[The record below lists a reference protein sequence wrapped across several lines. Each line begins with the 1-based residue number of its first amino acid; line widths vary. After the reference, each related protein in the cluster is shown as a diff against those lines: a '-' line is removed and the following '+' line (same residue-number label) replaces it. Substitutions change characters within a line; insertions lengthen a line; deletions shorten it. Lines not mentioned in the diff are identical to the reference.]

1 MKKVNG
7 QFIGKIKVSMDSK
20 YINQTGLDED
30 IARTEMKRNMFKHE
44 LETVIDMCYQRH
56 VNNFK
61 QYETAV
67 DILQETLREKFVEY
81 GEKL

>member
-20 YINQTGLDED
+20 YINQKGLDED
-30 IARTEMKRNMFKHE
+30 IARTQKNRDMFKHE
-44 LETVIDMCYQRH
+44 LETVIDMCYERH

-67 DILQETLREKFVEY
+67 DILQETLREKFIEY

>member
-7 QFIGKIKVSMDSK
+7 QFVGKVKVSADSK
-20 YINQTGLDED
+20 YMHGQGIDED
-30 IARTEMKRNMFKHE
+30 IKATNQKIEMFKHE
-44 LETVIDMCYQRH
+44 LETVIDMCYERH
-56 VNNFK
+56 VGNFK

-81 GEKL
+81 EKKL

>member
-20 YINQTGLDED
+20 YINGTGLDED
-30 IARTEMKRNMFKHE
+30 IAKTKRNKDMFKHE
-44 LETVIDMCYQRH
+44 LETVIDMCYDRH
-56 VNNFK
+56 VKNFRL
-61 QYETAV
+61 YETAI

-81 GEKL
+81 GERL

>member
-30 IARTEMKRNMFKHE
+30 IARTEMKRNIFKHE

>member
-7 QFIGKIKVSMDSK
+7 QFIGKVKVSLDSK
-20 YINQTGLDED
+20 YINKEGLDED
-30 IARTEMKRNMFKHE
+30 IARTRKNRDMFKHE
-44 LETVIDMCYQRH
+44 LETVIDMCYERH
-56 VNNFK
+56 VKSFK

-67 DILQETLREKFVEY
+67 DILQETLREKFIEY

>member
-20 YINQTGLDED
+20 YINQKGLDED
-30 IARTEMKRNMFKHE
+30 IARAQRNRDMFKHE
-44 LETVIDMCYQRH
+44 LETVIDMCYDRH
-56 VNNFK
+56 AKNFK

-67 DILQETLREKFVEY
+67 DILQETLREQIIKN
-81 GEKL
+81 GEQY